1 MNIAHGSAGGKVLR
15 YSIITCVPEQGGLQF
30 RLKLSFGE
38 CLFPSCVFGGVFVVA
53 IRTRIMTLLIAT
65 LLVGLPAHLLG
76 LDEFRE
82 AVEAERA
89 DAEEE
94 EESDDEES
102 NDESE
107 DDGEENED
115 SEDSDNGE
123 SLGSVLVYLT
133 IGLWNEHNSRV
144 TYSSYPYDASGP
156 GPAVVERNFIYNIPR
171 SPLGSDSRNGVAGRE
186 KGYWFEVAAA
196 GLGSG
201 LPAPPADLRYGGFAS
216 LQGRI
221 IPHFGPDLDTRVIV
235 HGDEELWISTAGVD
249 ISIAQHDYFSLS
261 MYGKAAFMRGIIDMS
276 GATLGLQLRS
286 YPFSPISLQVR
297 GGFQGYEG
305 ITFGQVEGRLNVHL
319 GRFAIFA
326 GGMFLQSDTAHLH
339 TIESGISLT
348 F

>member
-1 MNIAHGSAGGKVLR
+1 MMFK
-15 YSIITCVPEQGGLQF
+15 
-30 RLKLSFGE
+30 
-38 CLFPSCVFGGVFVVA
+38 
-53 IRTRIMTLLIAT
+53 TRIVPFLLVI
-65 LLVGLPAHLLG
+65 LLVGLSVRLFG

-82 AVEAERA
+82 GVEAERA
-89 DAEEE
+89 EGEKG
-94 EESDDEES
+94 EESEDEES
-102 NDESE
+102 NDEAE
-107 DDGEENED
+107 DNEEENGD
-115 SEDSDNGE
+115 SEDSDNGD
-123 SLGSVLVYLT
+123 SLGSLLVQVTIVL
-133 IGLWNEHNSRV
+133 WSDHNSRV
-144 TYSSYPYDASGP
+144 TYGSYPYDPSGP
-156 GPAVVERNFIYNIPR
+156 GPAVVDRNFIYNIPR

-186 KGYWFEVAAA
+186 KGYWFEIAAA

-201 LPAPPADLRYGGFAS
+201 LPARPADLKYGGFAS

-235 HGDEELWISTAGVD
+235 DGDEELWISTAGVD

-261 MYGKAAFMRGIIDMS
+261 IYGKAAFLRGILDLS
-276 GATLGLQLRS
+276 GAALGLQLRS
-286 YPFSPISLQVR
+286 YPFSPISMQLR

-305 ITFGQVEGRLNVHL
+305 ITFGQLEGRLNVHL